1 MTAGSPSPPKN
12 IVLIGF
18 MGSGKSSIA
27 RELSGAL
34 GYPMIDTD
42 ALIVERAGKPIRDIF
57 AQEGEEAFR
66 EMESTVLRELE
77 ESLPPHH
84 IIATGGGIIGRAT
97 NREILR
103 RMGFVVW
110 LVVSAEEIIKRTE
123 NSRERPLLNN
133 DNQME
138 TIDRLL
144 DERRELYRATAH
156 QEIETDELTFPEIT
170 TGILESARYF
180 FSE

>member
-57 AQEGEEAFR
+57 AQEGEDAFR

-84 IIATGGGIIGRAT
+84 IIATGGGIIGRSA

-138 TIDRLL
+138 TINRLL

>member
-57 AQEGEEAFR
+57 AQEGEDAFR

-84 IIATGGGIIGRAT
+84 IIATGGGIIGRSA

-133 DNQME
+133 NNQME
-138 TIDRLL
+138 TINRLL

>member
-57 AQEGEEAFR
+57 AQEGEDAFR

-84 IIATGGGIIGRAT
+84 IIATGGGTIGRAA

-138 TIDRLL
+138 TINRLL

>member
-57 AQEGEEAFR
+57 AQEGEDAFR

-84 IIATGGGIIGRAT
+84 IIATGGGIIGRGA

>member
-57 AQEGEEAFR
+57 AQEGEDAFR

-84 IIATGGGIIGRAT
+84 IIATGGGIIGRAA

-110 LVVSAEEIIKRTE
+110 LVVSAEEIIKTTE

>member
-1 MTAGSPSPPKN
+1 MSAGSPSPPKN

-34 GYPMIDTD
+34 GYPMVDTD
-42 ALIVERAGKPIRDIF
+42 SLIVERAGKSIRNIF
-57 AQEGEEAFR
+57 AREGEETFR
-66 EMESTVLRELE
+66 ELESTILRELE
-77 ESLPPHH
+77 ESRPAHR
-84 IIATGGGIIGRAT
+84 IIATGGGIIGRPA
-97 NREILR
+97 NRDILR

-110 LVVSAEEIIKRTE
+110 LVVSAEEIIRRTE
-123 NSRERPLLNN
+123 KNRDRPLLDNN
-133 DNQME
+133 DQAE

-144 DERRELYRATAH
+144 NERRELYRATAH
-156 QEIETDELTFPEIT
+156 QEIETDDLTFAEIT

>member
-34 GYPMIDTD
+34 GYPMVDTD
-42 ALIVERAGKPIRDIF
+42 SLIVERAGKPIHDIF
-57 AQEGEEAFR
+57 DQEGEEAFR
-66 EMESTVLRELE
+66 ELESTILRELE
-77 ESLPPHH
+77 ESLPAHH
-84 IIATGGGIIGRAT
+84 IIATGGGIIGRPT
-97 NREILR
+97 NRDILR
-103 RMGFVVW
+103 KIGFVVW
-110 LVVSAEEIIKRTE
+110 LEVSAGEIIRRTE
-123 NSRERPLLNN
+123 NSRDRPLLNN
-133 DNQME
+133 DDQTG
-138 TIDRLL
+138 TIERLL

>member
-1 MTAGSPSPPKN
+1 M
-12 IVLIGF
+12 
-18 MGSGKSSIA
+18 
-27 RELSGAL
+27 
-34 GYPMIDTD
+34 
-42 ALIVERAGKPIRDIF
+42 
-57 AQEGEEAFR
+57 
-66 EMESTVLRELE
+66 
-77 ESLPPHH
+77 
-84 IIATGGGIIGRAT
+84 
-97 NREILR
+97 
-103 RMGFVVW
+103 
-110 LVVSAEEIIKRTE
+110 VSAEEIIKRTE

>member
-57 AQEGEEAFR
+57 AQEGEDAFR

-84 IIATGGGIIGRAT
+84 IIATGGGIIARAA

-138 TIDRLL
+138 TINRLL

>member
-57 AQEGEEAFR
+57 AQEGEDAFR

-84 IIATGGGIIGRAT
+84 IIATGGGIIGRAA

-123 NSRERPLLNN
+123 KSRERPLLNN

>member
-57 AQEGEEAFR
+57 AQGGEDAFR

-84 IIATGGGIIGRAT
+84 IIATGGGIIGRAA